1 MPRRSQY
8 LVNAGCC
15 SRAKRTQKHVRP
27 ARWIGRRR
35 YAVPAKRKRMHRQTL
50 IARTFQFCS
59 KFCLGISTPRFLCGA
74 LLHGFVLKVTGVN
87 TELPT
92 SIEPQKDAREAPPKI
107 DGKLAWTLRGG
118 MPAGSL
124 AAQRKRSEQT
134 LLDGPSKLL
143 EECKNAKKEESQKP
157 LPDTSLRNDGWTEVT
172 RKKHAEKTPVA
183 STDHSDLLDDL
194 QTIVNTCRIHTN
206 KPRTQMDYSK
216 NCKTWFANTP
226 VNKNL
231 PDMFVLILPLLKRK
245 MLLLP
250 TVMSKM
256 PRSLLHP
263 SRCILTHHVSHRTMP
278 ILRKRKA
285 RKLLSSRPPKPYKY
299 PWGFRAERRGQV
311 PGWLHELSK
320 RINAAL
326 RHSVGC
332 RQDKKTFSGMPCDEG
347 AWVNI
352 ENLMKYD
359 LLWKNSH
366 VLDGTDTADWR
377 KVIERWNPF
386 IQVICTEFR
395 NLHRARAQILELKGQ
410 VVN

>member
-1 MPRRSQY
+1 MPRRSRY
-8 LVNAGCC
+8 LVNTGCC

-50 IARTFQFCS
+50 IARTFQFCG

-206 KPRTQMDYSK
+206 KPTTQMDYSK

-231 PDMFVLILPLLKRK
+231 PDMFVLMLPLLKRK

-250 TVMSKM
+250 MVMSKM

-285 RKLLSSRPPKPYKY
+285 RKLLSSRDLQNPTSTHGDSEPKDEGKY
-299 PWGFRAERRGQV
+299 LDGSMNFPRGSTL
-311 PGWLHELSK
+311 PFDTPLGAGK
-320 RINAAL
+320 TR
-326 RHSVGC
+326 RHSQVC
-332 RQDKKTFSGMPCDEG
+332 R
-347 AWVNI
+347 A
-352 ENLMKYD
+352 MKGHGST
-359 LLWKNSH
+359 LRTS
-366 VLDGTDTADWR
+366 
-377 KVIERWNPF
+377 
-386 IQVICTEFR
+386 
-395 NLHRARAQILELKGQ
+395 
-410 VVN
+410 